1 MKIVIE
7 LPHDDG
13 NDDDNYDDSDDGVSD
28 RVISNQSV
36 TSRLETSRY
45 RDFLNFLR
53 VSVSFLKILVSKK
66 TLGIGLENIWSRK
79 KSQYRSG
86 KISV

>member
-45 RDFLNFLR
+45 RDFFIFLR
-53 VSVSFLKILVSKK
+53 VSVSVSTNLVLKKN
-66 TLGIGLENIWSRK
+66 LGISFEK
-79 KSQYRSG
+79 F
-86 KISV
+86 

>member
-36 TSRLETSRY
+36 TSRLETSQY
-45 RDFLNFLR
+45 RDFFHFFE
-53 VSVSFLKILVSKK
+53 SFSIGLDKFGLEKKSRYRFRKILV
-66 TLGIGLENIWSRK
+66 
-79 KSQYRSG
+79 
-86 KISV
+86 